1 MNFKSLV
8 LSGVILS
15 GLLFAN
21 SPISADPF
29 KMAYNSDWP
38 PFSSGAG
45 KDVGGILPDLLQHL
59 LADKLGMDTS
69 HAGFP
74 WKRAQHTVKT
84 GKLDALLTV
93 PTGARLAW
101 SQSSKSVVY
110 EVEMRAVVKRGS
122 KADMALSANPH
133 PAALAD
139 FKVCDILGNGWG
151 SRFMKTNKIPFETAS
166 NVSRCMDM
174 ITKGRMD
181 VTVQS
186 VAVANQNIHEANL
199 DEDLRILPNTYGAM
213 AFTLLVSKKMKGAG
227 AFLKKF
233 DALVSEM
240 KSDGRLTKLI
250 SDLRSK

>member
-1 MNFKSLV
+1 MNVKSLLV
-8 LSGVILS
+8 SGVIFS
-15 GLLFAN
+15 GLFSA
-21 SPISADPF
+21 ISTVTADPF

-59 LADKLGMDTS
+59 IATKLGMDTS
-69 HAGFP
+69 HAGYP
-74 WKRAQHTVKT
+74 WKRAQHTVKS

-93 PTGARLAW
+93 PTNARLAW

-122 KADMALSANPH
+122 KADNALSANPY
-133 PAALAD
+133 PAALAG

-151 SRFMKTNKIPFETAS
+151 SRFMKTNKIPFETAT

-174 ITKGRMD
+174 IAKGRMD
-181 VTVQS
+181 VTIQS
-186 VAVANQNIHEANL
+186 VAVASQNIREGAL
-199 DEDLRILPNTYGAM
+199 DENLRILPNTYGAM
-213 AFTLLVSKKMKGAG
+213 AFTLLVSKKMKGAD

-240 KSDGRLTKLI
+240 KSDGSLTKLI